1 MKKCPVCAEE
11 IQDEAKKCRFCM
23 EWLKTEEEIE
33 REKPVLMEKSVED
46 IYGKMKEYTEQ
57 IISLYSEMPVG
68 LKTDFFRE
76 YIEKCEKNVIAAV
89 LNIFKY
95 NVAESS
101 KFLGISRP
109 TLYDKLK
116 KYGIQVSTDVAMS

>member
-1 MKKCPVCAEE
+1 
-11 IQDEAKKCRFCM
+11 M